1 MEQLHHAYRY
11 NAVNA
16 LLLTTELEKILA
28 ALEENGI
35 PVIPFKGVTL
45 GERLYGDAALRES
58 GDIDI
63 IVPKRCVFEVRA
75 SPVERWIIDR
85 LYELS
90 PRQEDANIVRG
101 NNHYNLIHSS
111 NSLSVEIHWDIV
123 SPHLGIPI

>member
-28 ALEENGI
+28 ALEENEI
-35 PVIPFKGVTL
+35 PVIPYKGVTL

-63 IVPKRCVFEVRA
+63 IVHRQRC
-75 SPVERWIIDR
+75 DR
-85 LYELS
+85 DAKHILLSLEYRPLYELS
-90 PRQEDANIVRG
+90 SRQKSAIPAR
-101 NNHYNLIHSS
+101 HQ
-111 NSLSVEIHWDIV
+111 SLQSGPYVAIRFR
-123 SPHLGIPI
+123 